1 MKSWQDKLL
10 NSLSEYFHGG
20 LNISFWR
27 SCRISRVSFFHI
39 TPSSFTQSLRLL
51 KPKPNIQ
58 TSKFLNLIFGELE
71 STESRL
77 LTWSSLQTDV
87 MIDKMKS
94 QMDRIAQVKV
104 LLVRQKTFFRL
115 KEFCKKNIIC
125 LLRQILDGPS
135 GLDSSY

>member
-1 MKSWQDKLL
+1 MKSWEDKLL
-10 NSLSEYFHGG
+10 NTLSEYFHGG

-87 MIDKMKS
+87 MIDKMNTH
-94 QMDRIAQVKV
+94 MDSVGKV
-104 LLVRQKTFFRL
+104 VT
-115 KEFCKKNIIC
+115 CSTKNLFPI
-125 LLRQILDGPS
+125 GPKNLS
-135 GLDSSY
+135 NIGSTEALGKRWGW